1 MSLGDFTEQAG
12 AYSRSRPG
20 YPPELLDQLVELTQ
34 VRSGQPVVDIGAG
47 TGIFTRLLVER
58 GFDVTAIEPN
68 AEMRRRASGSDSV
81 RWVDGTF
88 EETGLPDAS
97 QRWAV
102 AAQAFHWADPPRALP
117 ELHRVLQRPGWL
129 TVLWNN
135 RDNEQSELLAWTVQ
149 ALERHV
155 PGFDQ
160 SYRSMD
166 VPGILV
172 STGHFRDVV
181 YHSVAHV
188 VPMSRERYLELWR
201 SNNQLA
207 HAAGAERLAA
217 FLEELAR
224 HLAARANEP
233 LAVPYR
239 CDAWTVQAV

>member
-1 MSLGDFTEQAG
+1 MSLGDFTEQAA
-12 AYSRSRPG
+12 AYGRSRPG
-20 YPPELLDQLVELTQ
+20 YPCELLDGLIELTQ
-34 VRSGQPVVDIGAG
+34 VRSGEPVVDIGAG

-68 AEMRRRASGSDSV
+68 AEMRRRAGLESV
-81 RWVDGTF
+81 RWVEGTF
-88 EETGLPDAS
+88 EETGLASAS

-102 AAQAFHWADPPRALP
+102 AAQAFHWADAPRALP
-117 ELHRVLQRPGWL
+117 ELHRILKRPGWL

-135 RDNEQSELLAWTVQ
+135 RDNERSELLTWTVQ

-181 YHSVAHV
+181 YHSVSHV

-207 HAAGAERLAA
+207 HAAGVERLAA
-217 FLEELAR
+217 FLEELDR
-224 HLAARANEP
+224 YLAARGGG
-233 LAVPYR
+233 LVDVPYR
-239 CDAWTVQAV
+239 CDAWTAEAV